1 MRPYPVFGPDILQVL
16 ASRQHILHVLATVS
30 GQTGREIAE
39 NVQDVPEAR
48 PAEPRARSAEPRARS
63 AEPEARSAELDE
75 LLPHRHHHG
84 FHPRVDLEL
93 LQDVADVVLDGVLGD
108 E

>member
-39 NVQDVPEAR
+39 NVQDVPDAR
-48 PAEPRARSAEPRARS
+48 PAEPRARS

>member
-39 NVQDVPEAR
+39 NVQDVPDAR
-48 PAEPRARSAEPRARS
+48 PAEPRARS

-84 FHPRVDLEL
+84 FHPRMDLEL